1 MRREE
6 IEQAFEQY
14 GPMVFRRARAILGSS
29 EEARDVMQDVF
40 IKILS
45 GGMKSE
51 GSVSGWLNR
60 VTTNECLDRVRDR
73 SRRTAL
79 LRKNFIPGER
89 ADSGH
94 EDRAIVRAMLGEVE
108 ERVASAAICV
118 HIDGMTHDEASK
130 HLGVSLRTVANLL
143 TRFRE
148 RSLELLGAHEPERKE
163 SR

>member
-6 IEQAFEQY
+6 VEETFERY
-14 GPMVFRRARAILGSS
+14 GPMVFRRARAILGNT

-40 IKILS
+40 MKILS
-45 GGMKSE
+45 GGLKNE

-60 VTTNECLDRVRDR
+60 VTTNECLDRIRDK

-79 LRKNFIPGER
+79 LKKNFIPGER
-89 ADSGH
+89 ADTGH
-94 EDRAIVRAMLGEVE
+94 EDRAMVRAMLGEVD
-108 ERVASAAICV
+108 ERIAGAAICV

-130 HLGVSLRTVANLL
+130 HLGVSVRTVANLL

-148 RSLELLGAHEPERKE
+148 RSLELLQSGAREQKE
-163 SR
+163 TQ